1 MKYWKAC
8 IYGLFTVDIYLQVQH
23 PAAKMIVMASQ
34 QQEQEAGDG
43 TNFVIAFAGA
53 LCEQA
58 EELLRMGVSVSEV
71 IAGYEM
77 AAKKALEI
85 LPCKWLYKYIKV
97 LDVFSS
103 KFAIQ

>member
-1 MKYWKAC
+1 MWLFVFQSSKHHKLIALLAC
-8 IYGLFTVDIYLQVQH
+8 YCLQVQH

-58 EELLRMGVSVSEV
+58 EELLRMVW
-71 IAGYEM
+71 
-77 AAKKALEI
+77 L
-85 LPCKWLYKYIKV
+85 CKYFYL
-97 LDVFSS
+97 
-103 KFAIQ
+103 

>member
-1 MKYWKAC
+1 M
-8 IYGLFTVDIYLQVQH
+8 QH

-71 IAGYEM
+71 IAGYEL

-85 LPCKWLYKYIKV
+85 LPCELTGS
-97 LDVFSS
+97 LLF
-103 KFAIQ
+103 